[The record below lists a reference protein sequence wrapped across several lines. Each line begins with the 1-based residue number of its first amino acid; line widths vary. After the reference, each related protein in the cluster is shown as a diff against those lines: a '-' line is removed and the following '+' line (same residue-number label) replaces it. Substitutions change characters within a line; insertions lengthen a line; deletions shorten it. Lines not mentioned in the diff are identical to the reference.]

1 VGEYPT
7 YNWGTSA
14 PKRDAYTPTR
24 QSTQRYPR
32 VTTNPRPRAAQ
43 APKSALTLALKVAAV
58 VCVLFVAIGVC
69 RVTLTSASVATALE
83 VDQLATSIDSA
94 RVSGKALEVEQSTL
108 ANPTRIKSEAAA
120 LGMVAGQYTS
130 VIDISGDV
138 VALDAAGNLSISES
152 INLALQN

>member
-1 VGEYPT
+1 
-7 YNWGTSA
+7 
-14 PKRDAYTPTR
+14 
-24 QSTQRYPR
+24 
-32 VTTNPRPRAAQ
+32 
-43 APKSALTLALKVAAV
+43 
-58 VCVLFVAIGVC
+58 VLFVAIGVC